1 MKETRV
7 SDTLR
12 DSADRLPA
20 NPGVYLFRDEDGRVL
35 YVGKA
40 QSLRTRVKN
49 YFREGGDGRATVEF
63 LVARAKSIDFV
74 VTGTEQ
80 EALILENNLIKK
92 HRPRY
97 NVVFKDDKSY
107 VHLRLDSKH
116 AFPRLTVVRRPRRDG
131 ATYFGP
137 FASAGSVRQ
146 TLRTLGRIFPMRT
159 CTDADFASRTR
170 PCLYYYIQRCPG
182 PCVGHIEAS
191 EYAETVKRV
200 TMFLKG
206 RSQDLLKTLRDKMD
220 LQAAERRYEEAGR
233 TRDQL
238 FALQSVVERQRIS
251 SPQRAERDVFATYH
265 HKEQLVIQL
274 VTVRDGQVSGAE
286 TFFFDNAVQ
295 STAEHLASFLNQY
308 YQSGAP
314 IPEEVLVE
322 AEIPDVTALATLL
335 SERAKRNV
343 SISVPQ
349 RGERVTLVELAKKN
363 ASVAFNEGRG
373 NDRNREILDDLQE
386 LLSLENYPRRIECFD
401 ISNIQGTR
409 AVASGVTFIDGEPAK
424 AQYRKFRIRTV
435 EGADDYAMM
444 REVLERRVS
453 RGMKEGDLPD
463 LLIVDGGR
471 GQLNVAR
478 EVIARLGAEIELIG
492 VAKVR
497 DEETGRKIR
506 GQERIYL
513 PDLPEPLLL
522 DGQSQA
528 LYLLER
534 IRDEAHRFAN
544 TYHRQLRTK
553 AMGESKLDG
562 VPGIGTVLKR
572 RLLQEFG
579 SLDRLRRADVD
590 AIAAVPGM
598 SRRRAQ
604 ALKDALG

>member
-1 MKETRV
+1 V
-7 SDTLR
+7 
-12 DSADRLPA
+12 
-20 NPGVYLFRDEDGRVL
+20 
-35 YVGKA
+35 
-40 QSLRTRVKN
+40 
-49 YFREGGDGRATVEF
+49 
-63 LVARAKSIDFV
+63 
-74 VTGTEQ
+74 
-80 EALILENNLIKK
+80 
-92 HRPRY
+92 
-97 NVVFKDDKSY
+97 
-107 VHLRLDSKH
+107 
-116 AFPRLTVVRRPRRDG
+116 
-131 ATYFGP
+131 
-137 FASAGSVRQ
+137 
-146 TLRTLGRIFPMRT
+146 GRIE
-159 CTDADFASRTR
+159 
-170 PCLYYYIQRCPG
+170 
-182 PCVGHIEAS
+182 VS

-206 RSQDLLKTLRDKMD
+206 RSQDLLKTLRDKME
-220 LQAAERRYEEAGR
+220 LQAAERRYEEAAR
-233 TRDQL
+233 IRDQL

-251 SPQRAERDVFATYH
+251 SPQRAERDVFATH
-265 HKEQLVIQL
+265 HHNEQLVIQL
-274 VTVRDGQVSGAE
+274 LTVRDGQVSGAE
-286 TFFFDNAVQ
+286 TFYFDSAVQ
-295 STAEHLASFLNQY
+295 ATTEHLASFLNQY

-314 IPEEVLVE
+314 IPEEVLVSE
-322 AEIPDVTALATLL
+322 EIPDSAALAALL
-335 SERAKRNV
+335 SERAKRSV
-343 SISVPQ
+343 SIAVPQ

-363 ASVAFNEGRG
+363 ASVAFAEGRG

-424 AQYRKFRIRTV
+424 SSYRKFRIRTV
-435 EGADDYAMM
+435 QGADDYAMM

-471 GQLNVAR
+471 GQLNVAID
-478 EVIARLGAEIELIG
+478 VISRLGADAVEVVG
-492 VAKVR
+492 MAKVR
-497 DEETGRKIR
+497 EESGRKIR

-513 PDLPEPLLL
+513 PERPEPLLL

-534 IRDEAHRFAN
+534 VRDEAHRFAN
-544 TYHRQLRTK
+544 TYHRQLRTR

-579 SLDRLRRADVD
+579 SLERLRRADVD
-590 AIAAVPGM
+590 MIAAVPGM

>member
-1 MKETRV
+1 
-7 SDTLR
+7 
-12 DSADRLPA
+12 
-20 NPGVYLFRDEDGRVL
+20 VYLFKDDTGRVI

-40 QSLRTRVKN
+40 QSLRTRVRN

-146 TLRTLGRIFPMRT
+146 TMRTLGRIFPMRT
-159 CTDADFASRTR
+159 CTDADFASRAR

-182 PCVGHIEAS
+182 PCVGKIEAH
-191 EYAETVKRV
+191 EYGETVKRV

-233 TRDQL
+233 IRDQL
-238 FALQSVVERQRIS
+238 FALQSVVERQRIT
-251 SPQRAERDVFATYH
+251 SPQRAERDVFATHH

-286 TFFFDNAVQ
+286 TFYFENAVQ
-295 STAEHLASFLNQY
+295 ATAEHLSSFLNQY

-314 IPEEVLVE
+314 IPEEVLVAE
-322 AEIPDVTALATLL
+322 EIPDGAALAALL

-343 SISVPQ
+343 TIAVPQ
-349 RGERVTLVELAKKN
+349 RGERVTLVELARKN

-373 NDRNREILDDLQE
+373 NSRNREILDDLQE

-401 ISNIQGTR
+401 ISNIQGKS
-409 AVASGVTFIDGEPAK
+409 AVASGVTFIDAEPAK

-463 LLIVDGGR
+463 LLVVDGGR
-471 GQLNVAR
+471 GQLNVAC
-478 EVIARLGAEIELIG
+478 EVIGRLGAEVEVVG

-513 PDLPEPLLL
+513 RDLPEPLFLE
-522 DGQSQA
+522 GQSQA

-534 IRDEAHRFAN
+534 VRDEAHRFAN

-553 AMGESKLDG
+553 AMGESRLDG

-579 SLDRLRRADVD
+579 SLERLRRADVE

>member
-1 MKETRV
+1 MKPAIPIE
-7 SDTLR
+7 DLR
-12 DSADRLPA
+12 NDADRLPV
-20 NPGVYLFRDEDGRVL
+20 NPGVYLFRDDAGRVI

-40 QSLRTRVKN
+40 RSLRTRVKN
-49 YFREGGDGRATVEF
+49 YFREGGDGRATVAF
-63 LVARAKSIDFV
+63 LVARARSIDYV

-107 VHLRLDSKH
+107 VHLRLDNRH

-170 PCLYYYIQRCPG
+170 PCLYYHIQRCPG
-182 PCVGHIEAS
+182 PCVGKIEAAD
-191 EYAETVKRV
+191 YAETVRRV

-206 RSQDLLKTLRDKMD
+206 RSQELFKTLRDKME
-220 LQAAERRYEEAGR
+220 LVAAERRYEEAAR
-233 TRDQL
+233 IRDQL
-238 FALQSVVERQRIS
+238 FALQNVVERQRIS
-251 SPQRAERDVFATYH
+251 SPQRAERDVFAAHH

-274 VTVRDGQVSGAE
+274 VTVRDGEVSGAE

-314 IPEEVLVE
+314 VPEEVLVSE
-322 AEIPDVTALATLL
+322 EMADTEALAVLL

-343 SISVPQ
+343 TISIPR
-349 RGERVTLVELAKKN
+349 RGERATLIDLAKKN
-363 ASVAFNEGRG
+363 AGVAFAEGRG
-373 NDRNREILDDLQE
+373 GDRNREILDDLQE
-386 LLSLENYPRRIECFD
+386 LLSLESYPRRIECFD

-409 AVASGVTFIDGEPAK
+409 AVASGITFIDGEPAK
-424 AQYRKFRIRTV
+424 GQYRKFRIRTV
-435 EGADDYAMM
+435 EGQDDYAMM
-444 REVLERRVS
+444 REVLERRIS
-453 RGMKEGDLPD
+453 RGLKEGDIPD

-471 GQLNVAR
+471 GQLNVAVD
-478 EVIARLGAEIELIG
+478 VISRLGAEGIEVVG
-492 VAKVR
+492 MAKVR
-497 DEETGRKIR
+497 EENGRKVR

-513 PDLPEPLLL
+513 RGRAEPLLL

-534 IRDEAHRFAN
+534 VRDEAHRFAN
-544 TYHRQLRTK
+544 AYHRRLRTR
-553 AMGESKLDG
+553 AMGESKLDH

-579 SLDRLRRADVD
+579 SVERLRRADID
-590 AIAAVPGM
+590 LIAAVPGM